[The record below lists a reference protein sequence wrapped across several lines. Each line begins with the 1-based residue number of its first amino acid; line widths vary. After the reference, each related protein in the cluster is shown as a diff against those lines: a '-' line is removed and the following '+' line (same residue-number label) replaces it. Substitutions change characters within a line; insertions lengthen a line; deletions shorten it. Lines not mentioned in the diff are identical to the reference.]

1 MRVASGMNV
10 AAGLAAIALV
20 AIALPTSPAFAQM
33 QPNKTEI
40 RGYKGLFSTVIKG
53 ELDETRKLLAAGAN
67 VNETDAEG
75 RTPLHIAAYRRE
87 RDIARVLVKAGANPR
102 AVDSRGYDILT
113 IAAVRDDLEFVRLAL
128 ELGADPKAIVGTYG
142 GTALHTAAHL
152 GHASIV
158 TALAKAGAPVN
169 LANKA
174 GWTPLIETIVLGE
187 GKPQHLDA
195 VKALLAA
202 GANPNIADRSGVSPL
217 ALAQRK
223 GFTAIAEAIAKA
235 GGK

>member
-1 MRVASGMNV
+1 MRLASCV
-10 AAGLAAIALV
+10 RLVLGLAAATLATTV
-20 AIALPTSPAFAQM
+20 APAPSRAQM

-40 RGYKGLFSTVIKG
+40 RGYKGLFASVIKG
-53 ELDETRKLLAAGAN
+53 ELDETRKLLAAGAK
-67 VNETDAEG
+67 VDETDAEG

-102 AVDSRGYDILT
+102 ATDKRGYDILT
-113 IAAVRDDLEFVRLAL
+113 IAAVRDDLEFVKLAI

-142 GTALHTAAHL
+142 GTALHTAAQL

-158 TALAKAGAPVN
+158 AALAKAGAPVN

-187 GKPQHLDA
+187 GTSQHLEA

-202 GANPNIADRSGVSPL
+202 GANPNIADRSGASPL
-217 ALAQRK
+217 ALARRK